1 MSTSMSFFPVP
12 GFSNIRSR
20 QVGLWSSW
28 AIAAA
33 LSAAVLLGFV
43 ISSPQF
49 LHWFVLP
56 VLVCGILTGKDA
68 TDWALG
74 RVHTFDV
81 MGVFGVFGYFF
92 FFVAPL
98 LHVHWDFWM
107 WEVIAP
113 PDWREWLG
121 GAAILNA
128 VGLIGLRTVLYLCS
142 SGRRPQRTKYIWVI
156 DFRVFPAIVAGV
168 LIFTAILQSWVYLQA
183 GGVSAFID
191 IFQES
196 YQGNED
202 RFAGWGWIFM
212 ISESFPI
219 IAAFAAAS
227 YARKKRLVPTPFQF
241 ATCLLVLFALEI
253 YFGGLRGSRLN
264 TAEGLFWA
272 VGAYHYLVK
281 PISRTAVLTGALV
294 LLAFMYV
301 YGFYK
306 DGKSIT
312 VAFAGEEVRAAA
324 ERQSHRSMHGL
335 ILGDLGRAD
344 VQAYLLYKTV
354 TDPHGFQRANGQTYV
369 SALGLLI
376 PQRFRPSSLVNKEEI
391 SSDLIW
397 GAGVY
402 TPGVIWSTR
411 IYGLAGEAII
421 NFGYFAVP
429 IAFMILAF
437 MLTRLQHWINS
448 LHNEDARL
456 LLVPF
461 LTYLGCVWAVSS
473 DLDNVVFS
481 ILKQGFIV
489 AIVIVCSTKRIRMFR
504 NALPRAVAVATA

>member
-1 MSTSMSFFPVP
+1 MSFFHA
-12 GFSNIRSR
+12 SRSGNFYSR
-20 QVGLWSSW
+20 ELGVWNSW
-28 AIAAA
+28 AIATAV
-33 LSAAVLLGFV
+33 SAVVVLGFMA
-43 ISSPQF
+43 SSPLF

-56 VLVCGILTGKDA
+56 VLACGVLTGKDA

-74 RVHTFDV
+74 RVHAFDV
-81 MGVFGVFGYFF
+81 MGVFGIFGYFF
-92 FFVAPL
+92 FFIAPL

-107 WEVIAP
+107 WEVVAP

-121 GAAILNA
+121 GVAILNA
-128 VGLIGLRTVLYLCS
+128 VGLIGLRAVLYLCS
-142 SGRRPQRTKYIWVI
+142 SERRPKRTKFIWVI
-156 DFRVFPAIVAGV
+156 DFHLFPAVVAGV
-168 LIFTAILQSWVYLQA
+168 LILTAILQSWVYLQA
-183 GGVSAFID
+183 GGISAFID

-219 IAAFAAAS
+219 IAAFAAAA
-227 YARKKRLVPTPFQF
+227 YARKKRLVPTPFQLGV
-241 ATCLLVLFALEI
+241 CLLVLFALEI

-272 VGAYHYLVK
+272 VGVYHYLVK

-294 LLAFMYV
+294 LLVFMYA

-312 VAFAGEEVRAAA
+312 TAFAGKEARAAV
-324 ERQSHRSMHGL
+324 EQQYHRSMHGL

-344 VQAYLLYKTV
+344 VQAYLLYKTIA
-354 TDPHGFQRANGQTYV
+354 DPHSFQRANGQTYI
-369 SALGLLI
+369 SALRLFI
-376 PQRFRPSSLVNKEEI
+376 PQRFRPSSLINKEEI

-402 TPGVIWSTR
+402 TPGVLWSTR
-411 IYGLAGEAII
+411 IYGLAGEAIL

-429 IAFMILAF
+429 IAFMVLGF

-448 LHNEDARL
+448 LHCEDARL

-461 LTYLGCVWAVSS
+461 LTYLACVWAVSS
-473 DLDNVVFS
+473 DLDNVIFS
-481 ILKQGFIV
+481 ILKQGFV
-489 AIVIVCSTKRIRMFR
+489 VGLVILCGTKRIRIFR
-504 NALPRAVAVATA
+504 RAVARSETVARAY